1 MASWRSRMNDR
12 LGMARAMEAQ
22 GNYAAAQA
30 YHQAAQNI
38 ANRNNAQAAAAVA
51 AQAPKPDQWG
61 GGRPQPRQPYD
72 PTPGPGFV
80 PELPTEEEETV
91 AAVDPNAWAKEQERQ
106 RRERLVQVTRQFM
119 KENGM
124 EELMAGMEKYVRA
137 GYSGDQIWVML
148 YSDDAYKSAY
158 NRRFAANEARAA
170 AGLARLL
177 PATYIELEDGYRSAM
192 VSRGMP
198 EGLFDSND
206 DFTDLIAKD
215 ISVKEVEDRLD
226 TALDYINFSGN
237 DAVRSELREIYGMT
251 DSEMAAYV
259 IDPDRT
265 SDYLER
271 ESSRRFRQASVGGAA
286 QNTGLSLADDL
297 RNEIADMYAASTWQ
311 NTFSDTQQKFTSV
324 ASQSPLYKRL
334 GLLSDTETSDDDLVK
349 EQFNTVGAASA
360 AAKKSRLASQ
370 ERARFSGQ
378 SALSKTSL
386 AQRKAR

>member
-1 MASWRSRMNDR
+1 VA
-12 LGMARAMEAQ
+12 LTAAQRAERNRQ
-22 GNYAAAQA
+22 IAAAQDA
-30 YHQAAQNI
+30 IRRGESITAQNI
-38 ANRNNAQAAAAVA
+38 VNNMIGRNVGGAANALQNAINNI
-51 AQAPKPDQWG
+51 
-61 GGRPQPRQPYD
+61 QPTVVQSPL
-72 PTPGPGFV
+72 V
-80 PELPTEEEETV
+80 PLNPETGDTDNTTTT
-91 AAVDPNAWAKEQERQ
+91 AETVDPNAYAKELEAQ
-106 RRERLVQVTRQFM
+106 RRDRLVQVTRQFM

-124 EELMAGMEKYVRA
+124 EEMMAGMEKYVRA
-137 GYSGDQIWVML
+137 GYTGDQIWIML
-148 YSDDAYKSAY
+148 YSDDAYKAAY

-192 VSRGMP
+192 ISRGMP

-271 ESSRRFRQASVGGAA
+271 ESNKRFRQASVGGAA
-286 QNTGLSLADDL
+286 QNTGVSLADDL

-334 GLLSDTETSDDDLVK
+334 GLLSDAETSDDDLVK

-360 AAKKSRLASQ
+360 AAKKSKLASQ
-370 ERARFSGQ
+370 ERARFSG
-378 SALSKTSL
+378 SSGISKTSL
-386 AQRKAR
+386 AQKRVR